1 MRLTRVALGI
11 VALGLLVTF
20 SVVSQDRLGAGAIKI
35 PSNDAGGRTS
45 GVVTASAELVNG
57 FQLQTD
63 LAGGAVDVYDI
74 SQKPDSSY
82 EVVVDATSGDIDPL
96 LLQRFSSGNTVVQ
109 SGLPVSTIARSQSL
123 RWANLTTNTIN
134 NETVRVQS
142 GGCTTNCGTDDV
154 YRIRAY
160 ETTYSVPRFNNSA
173 TQVTVLLLQNPTDY
187 VITGT
192 VFFWDAAGAPVS
204 TSAFSLTPKAVLV
217 LNTSTIVPGAS
228 GALTIA
234 HDGRYGDLSGKTVAL
249 EPATG
254 FSFDT
259 PALPRVH

>member
-1 MRLTRVALGI
+1 MRLTRVALGT

-35 PSNDAGGRTS
+35 PSNDASGRTL
-45 GVVTASAELVNG
+45 GGVTASAELVNG

-63 LAGGAVDVYDI
+63 LAGGAVDIYKI

-82 EVVVDATSGDIDPL
+82 EVVVDATSGDIDPV
-96 LLQRFSSGNTVVQ
+96 LLQRFSNASTVVQ
-109 SGLPVSTIARSQSL
+109 SAVPVSTIARSQSL
-123 RWANLTTNTIN
+123 RWANLTTSPVDD
-134 NETVRVQS
+134 ETVRVQS

-187 VITGT
+187 AITGT
-192 VFFWDAAGAPVS
+192 VFFWDATGVS
-204 TSAFSLTPKAVLV
+204 VGSSAFALTPKSVFV
-217 LNTSTIVPGAS
+217 LNTASIVPGAS